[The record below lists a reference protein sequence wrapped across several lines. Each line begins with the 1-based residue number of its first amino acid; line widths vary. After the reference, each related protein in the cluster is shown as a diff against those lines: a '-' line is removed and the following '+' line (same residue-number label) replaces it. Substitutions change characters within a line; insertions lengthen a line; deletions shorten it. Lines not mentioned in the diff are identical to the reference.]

1 MPTPS
6 SCLLIDHGN
15 SRIKWALTTA
25 ADMAVGQAIDYR
37 DEETDFSSW
46 EKLNTVQRV
55 LVSNSAGPKAFA
67 YLANRCQ
74 KQWQLNPEPL
84 QAKPEQCGVINSYL
98 EPQTLGADRWLALIA
113 ARQIYQG
120 SLAVIDCGTA
130 VTCDALSK
138 EGVFLG
144 GVISAGPKIAA
155 DALVKKAA
163 HLDLD
168 EMHYPGAFNTDTAS
182 AVSAGS
188 LIFTVGGIEKVLNEF
203 RSKLGDEIRVLMTGG
218 WADTLA
224 PLMDLDAAVYPD
236 LVLQGIEFAAGE
248 ES

>member
-1 MPTPS
+1 MPTPIS
-6 SCLLIDHGN
+6 YLLIDHGN
-15 SRIKWALTTA
+15 SRIKWALTDA
-25 ADMAVGQAIDYR
+25 GDMAVGQAIDHR
-37 DEETDFSSW
+37 DEETDFSPW

-55 LVSNSAGPKAFA
+55 LVSNSAGPKAFS
-67 YLANRCQ
+67 YLATWCQ
-74 KQWQLNPEPL
+74 DRWQLNPEPL
-84 QAKPEQCGVINSYL
+84 QAKLEQCGVINCYP

-113 ARQIYQG
+113 ARQICKG
-120 SLAVIDCGTA
+120 PLAVIDCGTA

-138 EGVFLG
+138 EGIFLG
-144 GVISAGPKIAA
+144 GVISAGPKVVAE
-155 DALVKKAA
+155 ALVKKAA
-163 HLDLD
+163 HLDFA

-203 RSKLGDEIRVLMTGG
+203 RSKLGDEIRILMTGG

-224 PLMDLDAAVYPD
+224 PLMDFDAGVYPD
-236 LVLQGIEFAAGE
+236 LVLQGIQLVAGK

>member
-6 SCLLIDHGN
+6 SSLLIDHGN
-15 SRIKWALTTA
+15 SRIKWALTDA
-25 ADMAVGQAIDYR
+25 GNLSVGQAIDYH
-37 DEETDFSSW
+37 DDETDFSLW
-46 EKLNTVQRV
+46 EKFNTVQRV

-67 YLANRCQ
+67 HLANHCQ
-74 KQWQLNPEPL
+74 NQWQLNPELL
-84 QAKPEQCGVINSYL
+84 QAQPEQCGVINSYP

-113 ARQIYQG
+113 ARQIFKD

-144 GVISAGPKIAA
+144 GVISAGPKVAA

-203 RSKLGDEIRVLMTGG
+203 RSQLGDEIRVLMTGG

-224 PLMDLDAAVYPD
+224 PLMDLDVAVYPD
-236 LVLQGIEFAAGE
+236 LVLQGIQFAAGK

>member
-67 YLANRCQ
+67 YLVNRCQ

>member
-25 ADMAVGQAIDYR
+25 ADMAVGQAIDCR

>member
-6 SCLLIDHGN
+6 SSLLIDHGN
-15 SRIKWALTTA
+15 SRIKWALTDA
-25 ADMAVGQAIDYR
+25 GDLSVGQAIDYH
-37 DEETDFSSW
+37 DEETDFSLW
-46 EKLNTVQRV
+46 EKFNTVQRV

-67 YLANRCQ
+67 HLANHCQ
-74 KQWQLNPEPL
+74 SQWQLNPELL
-84 QAKPEQCGVINSYL
+84 QAQPEQCGVINSYP
-98 EPQTLGADRWLALIA
+98 EPRTLGADRWLALIA
-113 ARQIYQG
+113 ARQIFKD

-144 GVISAGPKIAA
+144 GVISAGPKVAA

-168 EMHYPGAFNTDTAS
+168 EMHYPGAFNTDTAN

-203 RSKLGDEIRVLMTGG
+203 RSQLGDKIRVLMTGG

-236 LVLQGIEFAAGE
+236 LVLQGIQFVAGK

>member
-46 EKLNTVQRV
+46 EKLTSVQRV

-67 YLANRCQ
+67 YLVNRCQ

-203 RSKLGDEIRVLMTGG
+203 RSQLGDKIRVLMTGG

-236 LVLQGIEFAAGE
+236 LVLQGIQFVAGK

>member
-6 SCLLIDHGN
+6 SSLLIDHGN

-25 ADMAVGQAIDYR
+25 TDMTVGQAIDYH
-37 DEETDFSSW
+37 DEEIDFSPW
-46 EKLNTVQRV
+46 EKFNTVQRV

-67 YLANRCQ
+67 HLANHCQ
-74 KQWQLNPEPL
+74 SQWQLNPELL
-84 QAKPEQCGVINSYL
+84 QAQPEQCGVINSYP

-113 ARQIYQG
+113 ARQIFKD

-144 GVISAGPKIAA
+144 GVISAGPKVAA

-163 HLDLD
+163 HLDLG
-168 EMHYPGAFNTDTAS
+168 EMHYPGAFNTDTAN

-203 RSKLGDEIRVLMTGG
+203 RSQLGDEIRVLMTGG

-224 PLMDLDAAVYPD
+224 PLMDLDVAVYPD
-236 LVLQGIEFAAGE
+236 LVLQGVQFAAGK

>member
-1 MPTPS
+1 M
-6 SCLLIDHGN
+6 
-15 SRIKWALTTA
+15 
-25 ADMAVGQAIDYR
+25 
-37 DEETDFSSW
+37 
-46 EKLNTVQRV
+46 
-55 LVSNSAGPKAFA
+55 
-67 YLANRCQ
+67 
-74 KQWQLNPEPL
+74 
-84 QAKPEQCGVINSYL
+84 
-98 EPQTLGADRWLALIA
+98 
-113 ARQIYQG
+113 
-120 SLAVIDCGTA
+120 
-130 VTCDALSK
+130 TCDALSK

-144 GVISAGPKIAA
+144 GVISAGPKVAA

-203 RSKLGDEIRVLMTGG
+203 RSQLGDKIRVLMTGG

-224 PLMDLDAAVYPD
+224 PLMDLDVAVYPD
-236 LVLQGIEFAAGE
+236 LVLQGIQFVAGK

>member
-15 SRIKWALTTA
+15 SRIKWALT
-25 ADMAVGQAIDYR
+25 DEGDLSVGQVIDYH
-37 DEETDFSSW
+37 DEETDFSPW
-46 EKLNTVQRV
+46 EKFNTVQRV

-67 YLANRCQ
+67 YLVNRCQ

-144 GVISAGPKIAA
+144 GVISAGPKVAA